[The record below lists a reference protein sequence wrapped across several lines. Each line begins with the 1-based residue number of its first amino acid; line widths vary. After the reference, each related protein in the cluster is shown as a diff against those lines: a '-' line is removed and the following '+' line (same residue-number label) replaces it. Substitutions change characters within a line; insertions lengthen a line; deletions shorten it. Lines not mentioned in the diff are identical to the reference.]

1 MIDDLK
7 YIHNTDKHD
16 ALGVAEKQPSQL
28 LEKFQID
35 IGKIDADNIVLA
47 GMGGSALAAAIT
59 ASWPGHDKPFEI
71 VRGYDLPN
79 FVNQK
84 TFFIASSYSGNT
96 EETLAALQE
105 AENKEAQIAV
115 IASGGQLAEIAS
127 QKGYPI
133 AKLPGSLQPRYAV
146 FYALKAL
153 VTMLNSAGLITNQ
166 SALDDLE
173 KAANFVSSSV
183 KSWLPTVPTKEN
195 LAKQIAK
202 EVIGKSAVIYA
213 GPLLGPAAYKWKISF
228 NENAKLVAWCNQFP
242 EFNHN
247 EFIGWSKQPTN
258 KPYAVIELRSNLEN
272 PRVNKRFEVSD
283 RLLSGLRPSPIE
295 VNAQGENILE
305 QLLWIIALGDFV
317 SIYTA
322 LLSGIDPTPVDLI
335 ETLKKQLAE

>member
-7 YIHNTDKHD
+7 YIHNTDKSD

-28 LEKFQID
+28 LEKFQIN
-35 IGKIDADNIVLA
+35 INKIEANNIVLA

-59 ASWPGHDKPFEI
+59 SSWPGHDTPFEI
-71 VRGYDLPN
+71 IRGYSVPN
-79 FVNQK
+79 YVNQK
-84 TFFIASSYSGNT
+84 TLFIASSYSGNT

-105 AENKEAQIAV
+105 AEKKQAQIAV
-115 IASGGQLAEIAS
+115 IASGGQLVEIAS
-127 QKGYPI
+127 QKGYPL

-153 VTMLNSAGLITNQ
+153 ITLLNSAELINNH
-166 SALDDLE
+166 SALEDLE
-173 KAANFVSSSV
+173 KATDFVNTSV
-183 KSWLPTVPTKEN
+183 KSWLPTVPTKNN

-247 EFIGWSKQPTN
+247 EFIGWSKSQP
-258 KPYAVIELRSNLEN
+258 I
-272 PRVNKRFEVSD
+272 
-283 RLLSGLRPSPIE
+283 SPMQSLI
-295 VNAQGENILE
+295 
-305 QLLWIIALGDFV
+305 F
-317 SIYTA
+317 
-322 LLSGIDPTPVDLI
+322 DLI
-335 ETLKKQLAE
+335 LKAPELTRDLKCLKGCFLVSGRHP